1 MDEDK
6 CNSRNYSSYQSM
18 LEEVDSHSFDFD
30 FDLEAFDNGKLVFD
44 FVFSDNAL
52 NGPNTKENKQSQN
65 LLSDGI
71 FVPNGDIVGGTS
83 NKLLDDQYPEAGNGE
98 HLAEKMC

>member
-18 LEEVDSHSFDFD
+18 LEEVDSHSFD

-52 NGPNTKENKQSQN
+52 NGPNTK
-65 LLSDGI
+65 
-71 FVPNGDIVGGTS
+71 
-83 NKLLDDQYPEAGNGE
+83 
-98 HLAEKMC
+98 